1 MLTLKQEN
9 FCLVYIE
16 SDNASEA
23 YRQSYDAGRMKPE
36 TVNRETKIL
45 MDNHKIT
52 ARIKELRA
60 PVIEATKLTLEKHL
74 ATLAQLRDDAAKNGV
89 FGAAVSAE
97 IARGKAAELYVE
109 KHEVKTGVNPYDVL
123 KIIEERRATAQI
135 IDVTPETASAR

>member
-16 SDNASEA
+16 SGNASEA

-36 TVNRETKIL
+36 TVNREAKIL
-45 MDNHKIT
+45 VDKHKIT

-97 IARGKAAELYVE
+97 IARGRRQDFMLRNMK
-109 KHEVKTGVNPYDVL
+109 L
-123 KIIEERRATAQI
+123 KLESTL
-135 IDVTPETASAR
+135 TTYSK